1 MTAAMTTAASTAA
14 TTASASAALG
24 PERVSAED
32 VQRGGPQPGDPLH
45 PHGVRLRHR
54 FQAAHR
60 LPHLAGQCQSL
71 HGHSWTVAVTVTAP
85 ALGGRDRTVV
95 EFGAFKAGFRRW
107 VDAVLDHGTMLAAT
121 DPLVPMLTADGS
133 KVFRF
138 GARPDPLVDGPGDW
152 AAAEHLAVTLA
163 YPTVEE
169 VAVLLGRVAH
179 QVLTSVPHAPLARVG
194 LIEVEETETNAAW
207 HAPAYRAPGPAD
219 PIPAPSGGIT
229 AAIGEPAAD
238 NPGRPAVATS
248 GGAAGGGG
256 TSGGGV
262 AA

>member
-1 MTAAMTTAASTAA
+1 MTAATATVPATAASTAPGA
-14 TTASASAALG
+14 DRASEGDVHHGAPAS
-24 PERVSAED
+24 
-32 VQRGGPQPGDPLH
+32 GGPPH

-71 HGHSWTVAVTVTAP
+71 HGHSWTVLVTVTAP
-85 ALGGRDRTVV
+85 VLGRDRTVV

-107 VDAVLDHGTMLAAT
+107 VDTFLDHGTMLAAT
-121 DPLVPMLTADGS
+121 DPLVPMLAADRG

-138 GARPDPLVDGPGDW
+138 GAHPDPLVDGPRDL

-179 QVLTSVPHAPLARVG
+179 QVLAGVPHAPLARVG
-194 LIEVEETETNAAW
+194 LIEVEETGTNAAW
-207 HAPAYRAPGPAD
+207 HAPTYPAPGPGD
-219 PIPAPSGGIT
+219 PVPAPSGGIT
-229 AAIGEPAAD
+229 ASAGTPAAAD
-238 NPGRPAVATS
+238 PGRPAADGGAAP

-256 TSGGGV
+256 V

>member
-1 MTAAMTTAASTAA
+1 MMAATTTAASTA
-14 TTASASAALG
+14 LG
-24 PERVSAED
+24 PEEAPVGD
-32 VQRGGPQPGDPLH
+32 VHRGGPVSPGPLH
-45 PHGVRLRHR
+45 SHGVRLRHR
-54 FQAAHR
+54 WQAAHR

-71 HGHSWTVAVTVTAP
+71 HGHSWTVMVTVTAP
-85 ALGGRDRTVV
+85 GLGRDRTVV

-107 VDAVLDHGTMLAAT
+107 IDTFLDHGTMLAAT
-121 DPLVPMLTADGS
+121 DPLVPMLAADGS

-138 GARPDPLVDGPGDW
+138 GVRPDPLVVGPEDL

-179 QVLTSVPHAPLARVG
+179 QVLTGVPHAPLARVG

-207 HAPAYRAPGPAD
+207 YAPTYPAPRPAD
-219 PIPAPSGGIT
+219 PVPRPAGGIT
-229 AAIGEPAAD
+229 ASTGEPLAAE
-238 NPGRPAVATS
+238 PRVPVAGTTS
-248 GGAAGGGG
+248 GGAVGRGAATGVGVGGAAA
-256 TSGGGV
+256 GGGV